1 MAYRLDS
8 PRQAWS
14 RIGRRRTRTP
24 NGSHMGGGRTRMAGG
39 SKAKTTTRTGSG
51 SVPITPTRD
60 IDRRDIVEKRPSR
73 RTLRRPQP
81 SMMGPGRQTIHLHG
95 GPART
100 VRATSLRHGPR
111 QQRRGAHRRRRLA
124 AQASDAATSPNSG
137 SVASQSLVGSTSS
150 TARAASAM
158 RPAPSA
164 LPIVPDAVST
174 DASATTL
181 PDDATIAFD
190 AFPSIHWSYRPN
202 DAAHGAGNGFNGCVH
217 GSAHADAHG
226 SHGTVHGAANGTP
239 NWSANG
245 ASRFAPTRRVWPEA
259 GEGEA
264 YGRAA
269 HCRAVARE
277 PGSETIPQARL

>member
-81 SMMGPGRQTIHLHG
+81 SMMGPGRQTIHLRG

-111 QQRRGAHRRRRLA
+111 QQRRGAHRRRRHCCPSLRRRH
-124 AQASDAATSPNSG
+124 Q
-137 SVASQSLVGSTSS
+137 SQFGQRRQPEPRWIHLLHRQGRLRHA
-150 TARAASAM
+150 ARAQCTSHRA
-158 RPAPSA
+158 RCR
-164 LPIVPDAVST
+164 
-174 DASATTL
+174 
-181 PDDATIAFD
+181 
-190 AFPSIHWSYRPN
+190 IHRCIC
-202 DAAHGAGNGFNGCVH
+202 HH
-217 GSAHADAHG
+217 L
-226 SHGTVHGAANGTP
+226 
-239 NWSANG
+239 
-245 ASRFAPTRRVWPEA
+245 TR
-259 GEGEA
+259 
-264 YGRAA
+264 
-269 HCRAVARE
+269 
-277 PGSETIPQARL
+277 

>member
-81 SMMGPGRQTIHLHG
+81 SMMGPGRQTIHLRG

-111 QQRRGAHRRRRLA
+111 QQRRGAHPPTPPPLPPKPP
-124 AQASDAATSPNSG
+124 TPPP
-137 SVASQSLVGSTSS
+137 VPI
-150 TARAASAM
+150 RAASPA
-158 RPAPSA
+158 RASLDPPPPPPAP
-164 LPIVPDAVST
+164 PPPCGPRPVH
-174 DASATTL
+174 
-181 PDDATIAFD
+181 
-190 AFPSIHWSYRPN
+190 FPSCPMPYPPMHLPPPYQVMPPSPLMHSLPSIGHIGPMMPPMGPAVCPRVRPC
-202 DAAHGAGNGFNGCVH
+202 GCTWVTWGLFMGPPMGPQLVRQWCLQICPH
-217 GSAHADAHG
+217 QTSLM
-226 SHGTVHGAANGTP
+226 
-239 NWSANG
+239 
-245 ASRFAPTRRVWPEA
+245 
-259 GEGEA
+259 
-264 YGRAA
+264 
-269 HCRAVARE
+269 ARS
-277 PGSETIPQARL
+277 G